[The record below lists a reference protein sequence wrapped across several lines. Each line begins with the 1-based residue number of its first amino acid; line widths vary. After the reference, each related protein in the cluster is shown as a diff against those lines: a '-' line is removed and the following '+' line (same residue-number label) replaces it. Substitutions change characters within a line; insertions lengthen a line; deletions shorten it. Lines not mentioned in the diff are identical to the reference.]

1 MASFI
6 QHNIGLIT
14 ALPTLAA
21 IALAVRVTWLECR
34 DAFFETCRDM
44 NRLHKESGA

>member
-1 MASFI
+1 MATFI

-14 ALPTLAA
+14 ALPTLAV

-44 NRLHKESGA
+44 NQLHKDWNA